1 MKRKQSKGKKRTGR
15 QKRGEWGWE
24 WERKAKEEN
33 REKQTE
39 GRGED
44 TYKCIW
50 TFLNGFLTEQERHSK
65 LSLNMNLDEFS
76 ISTKN
81 DISYP
86 LKNEL
91 TMQQVGILIIL
102 IDIGIAQLIVLF
114 LSLQVLRAGWHLDIG
129 YIVLP

>member
-1 MKRKQSKGKKRTGR
+1 
-15 QKRGEWGWE
+15 
-24 WERKAKEEN
+24 
-33 REKQTE
+33 
-39 GRGED
+39 
-44 TYKCIW
+44 
-50 TFLNGFLTEQERHSK
+50 
-65 LSLNMNLDEFS
+65 MNLDEFS

-91 TMQQVGILIIL
+91 TVQQVGILIIL